1 MHVLLV
7 EDDLDLGPAL
17 LAALKADGVS
27 AQWVR
32 RADDA
37 RAAMGPEVDV
47 VLLDRALA
55 GHEGLDLLREW
66 RARRTGTPVI
76 VITARSSLPDRLE
89 GLDQGADDYLVKPF
103 DIPELLARLWAVHR
117 RHRRQSSE
125 LWDLGALTVAP
136 RSHEAW
142 LSGELL
148 ALSAREFQ
156 LLLALARDPEAVVPK
171 HVLGQL
177 LEPLGDPVDA
187 ATVEVHLSNLRRK
200 IGMERIRTVRGV
212 GYQLRP

>member
-1 MHVLLV
+1 MHILLV

-17 LAALKADGVS
+17 LAALRAEGMS

-32 RADDA
+32 RASDA
-37 RAAMGPEVDV
+37 RAVMGPEVDL

-55 GHEGLDLLREW
+55 GQDGLDLLRDW
-66 RARRTGTPVI
+66 RARQCTTPVI
-76 VITARSSLPDRLE
+76 VITARSALPDRLE
-89 GLDQGADDYLVKPF
+89 GLDEGADDYLVKPF
-103 DIPELLARLWAVHR
+103 EVPELLSRVRAVHR
-117 RHRRQSSE
+117 RHSRQASE
-125 LWDLGALTVAP
+125 LWELGSLSVSP
-136 RSHEAW
+136 RSHQAW
-142 LSGELL
+142 LQGELL

-156 LLLALARDPEAVVPK
+156 LLLALAKDTDAVVPK
-171 HVLGQL
+171 QVLGQL

-200 IGMERIRTVRGV
+200 IGAERIRTVRGV